1 MSAEKIYHDWK
12 SKSYKSVYWLQGEE
26 DYFIDKLA
34 DYAEHQLIPE
44 GEAAFNKTVFYGRD
58 TNWSDLV
65 NACMRYPMLADKQMV
80 LLKEAQH
87 MREIEK
93 LENYIEKPL
102 DSTILIVCYK
112 GKSIDKRTRLAK
124 LLQKNAQIFSSEKIK
139 DYKLEE
145 WVADFVR
152 SQHFTMSRKAVAL
165 LAQHLG
171 NNLSRIVNEIEKVTV
186 NLGGRT
192 TITEED
198 IENFVGVSKD
208 YNAFELQEAL
218 SRKDLPKALQIIQYF
233 ESNPKAGPIQM
244 ILPALYGYFS
254 RVYALFGL
262 KVMSEEMAR
271 PIFYNNSFA
280 ARDAVSA
287 ARKYQLDGLEKV
299 LLLLHEYNLRSLG
312 INDAGTSD
320 AELMKELA
328 VKIMNC

>member
-1 MSAEKIYHDWK
+1 
-12 SKSYKSVYWLQGEE
+12 
-26 DYFIDKLA
+26 
-34 DYAEHQLIPE
+34 
-44 GEAAFNKTVFYGRD
+44 
-58 TNWSDLV
+58 
-65 NACMRYPMLADKQMV
+65 
-80 LLKEAQH
+80 
-87 MREIEK
+87 
-93 LENYIEKPL
+93 
-102 DSTILIVCYK
+102 
-112 GKSIDKRTRLAK
+112 
-124 LLQKNAQIFSSEKIK
+124 
-139 DYKLEE
+139 
-145 WVADFVR
+145 
-152 SQHFTMSRKAVAL
+152 MSRKAVAL